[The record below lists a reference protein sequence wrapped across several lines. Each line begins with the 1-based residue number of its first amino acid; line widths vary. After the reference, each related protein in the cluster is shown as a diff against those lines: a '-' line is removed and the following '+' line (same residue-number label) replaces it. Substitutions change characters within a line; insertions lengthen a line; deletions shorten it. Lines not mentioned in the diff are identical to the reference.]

1 MNELNQQLEVLIN
14 QFSDED
20 TNLCLEN
27 RFPYLYTKAYYF
39 IKDGAKAYASSD
51 AFKLPDSSFNS
62 EDLELLKLGCN
73 QILEGRG
80 FSSKNPFKNLGIR
93 GCHKLFELFHFKFV
107 NQTVTKVDGGMLD
120 KMTFK
125 HVMDK
130 KQVSYYNLVSN

>member
-1 MNELNQQLEVLIN
+1 MSDYNEKLETLID

-20 TNLCLEN
+20 TKLCLEN

-39 IKDGAKAYASSD
+39 IKDGAAYYASSD
-51 AFKLPDSSFNS
+51 AFNLPDSSFNS
-62 EDLELLKLGCN
+62 EDVELLKLGCN
-73 QILEGRG
+73 QILEGKG

-107 NQTVTKVDGGMLD
+107 NQTVTIVDDGMLD

-130 KQVSYYNLVSN
+130 KQISYYNLV

>member
-1 MNELNQQLEVLIN
+1 MNELNQHLEALID
-14 QFSDED
+14 QFSNED

-39 IKDGAKAYASSD
+39 IKDGAEAYASSD

-73 QILEGRG
+73 QLLEGRG

-93 GCHKLFELFHFKFV
+93 GCHKLFELFHFEFV

-130 KQVSYYNLVSN
+130 KQISYYNLVSL

>member
-1 MNELNQQLEVLIN
+1 MNELNQNLESLIDK
-14 QFSDED
+14 FSKED

-39 IKDGAKAYASSD
+39 IKDGAEAYAIAD
-51 AFKLPDSSFNS
+51 AFKLPDSSFNG

-73 QILEGRG
+73 QLLEGRG

-107 NQTVTKVDGGMLD
+107 NQTVTKVDDGMLD

-130 KQVSYYNLVSN
+130 KQISYYNLI